1 MPGIA
6 RADFFKI
13 TCVRFALSQT
23 WNVFGRGK
31 MALALLLVIPAG
43 CSTAPRDDS
52 EDAATP
58 APAPDAMIASPAPI
72 IPNEPITVPIPAPVP
87 VNLPALVSAPVAVD
101 ESWISLDRWS
111 QANGFGTPK
120 RLAGEPA
127 QTYFFNST
135 NGTMSVRMGSQ
146 LAYWNGMECLLGFPP
161 QLIDGHPFVHSL
173 DARKNFAP
181 LLDNAAHAPGRRVIV
196 IDPGH
201 GGTDIG
207 TTDILKGHYE
217 KEYTLDWA
225 RRLQAA
231 LAGHGW
237 TVLLTRSNDVT
248 VSLTNRV
255 AFAEQQ
261 QADLFLSLHFNSSFP
276 DRQQAGLETYCLT
289 PAGMPSNLTRGYR
302 DDPALIYPNN
312 SFDAENLQY
321 AVELH
326 RALLKI
332 NGHADRGVRRARFLT
347 VLQGQNRPAVLVE
360 GGYLSNP
367 GEARQIAD
375 PAYRQKLA
383 EALAQALLE
392 DLGSARF
399 VSQSSASPPA
409 TNVVGRLN

>member
-1 MPGIA
+1 MVP
-6 RADFFKI
+6 
-13 TCVRFALSQT
+13 
-23 WNVFGRGK
+23 
-31 MALALLLVIPAG
+31 IPVPE
-43 CSTAPRDDS
+43 T
-52 EDAATP
+52 
-58 APAPDAMIASPAPI
+58 API
-72 IPNEPITVPIPAPVP
+72 IADRR
-87 VNLPALVSAPVAVD
+87 VATD
-101 ESWISLDRWS
+101 ESWISLERWS
-111 QANGFGTPK
+111 QANGFGALQRAPN
-120 RLAGEPA
+120 EP
-127 QTYFFNST
+127 TYYFNST
-135 NGTMSVRMGSQ
+135 NGTMALRMGSQ
-146 LAYWNGMECLLGFPP
+146 LAYWNGLEYRLGFPP

-181 LLDNAAHAPGRRVIV
+181 LLDKAPHAQARHVIV

-207 TTDILKGHYE
+207 TADVLNGHFE

-225 RRLQAA
+225 RRLQAV

-237 TVLLTRSNDVT
+237 TVLLTRSNDVN
-248 VSLTNRV
+248 VPLASRV

-261 QADLFLSLHFNSSFP
+261 RADLFLSLHFNSSFP

-289 PAGMPSNLTRGYR
+289 PTGMPSNLTRGYR
-302 DDPALIYPNN
+302 DDPALVYPNN
-312 SFDAENLQY
+312 SYDEENLQF

-367 GEARQIAD
+367 AEARQISD

-383 EALAQALLE
+383 EALAEVLLE
-392 DLGSARF
+392 DLGGSL
-399 VSQSSASPPA
+399 VSQSSVPPPA
-409 TNVVGRLN
+409 TNVIGKLN

>member
-1 MPGIA
+1 M
-6 RADFFKI
+6 
-13 TCVRFALSQT
+13 
-23 WNVFGRGK
+23 
-31 MALALLLVIPAG
+31 ALLLVIPAG
-43 CSTAPRDDS
+43 CSTVPGNNSDEATPTLEPDAMVATAAPILPT
-52 EDAATP
+52 EPPPVPLPVPVTTPVTVPAVAP
-58 APAPDAMIASPAPI
+58 APAYHQ
-72 IPNEPITVPIPAPVP
+72 
-87 VNLPALVSAPVAVD
+87 VAVD
-101 ESWISLDRWS
+101 DSWISLERWS
-111 QANGFGTPK
+111 QANGFGTP
-120 RLAGEPA
+120 RRAAGEPMP
-127 QTYFFNST
+127 TYFFDST
-135 NGTMSVRMGSQ
+135 NGTMAVRMGSQ
-146 LAYWNGMECLLGFPP
+146 SAYWNGLEYRLGFPP

-181 LLDNAAHAPGRRVIV
+181 LLANASHAQTHRVIV

-207 TTDILKGHYE
+207 TADILNGHYE

-225 RRLQAA
+225 RRLQAV
-231 LAGHGW
+231 LAAHGW

-248 VSLTNRV
+248 VPLTNRV
-255 AFAEQQ
+255 AFAEQH
-261 QADLFLSLHFNSSFP
+261 QADFFLSLHFNSSFP

-302 DDPALIYPNN
+302 DDPALVYPNN
-312 SFDAENLQY
+312 NFDEENLQF

-367 GEARQIAD
+367 AEARLIED

-383 EALAQALLE
+383 DALAQALLE
-392 DLGSARF
+392 DLGGSL
-399 VSQSSASPPA
+399 VTQSSVPPPA
-409 TNVVGRLN
+409 TNIVGRLN